1 MLSTPEPPILEADA
15 YTQQIS
21 VEPRPGEY
29 GVHTFG
35 RAISTYLSELLHT
48 TVAPPVYRENRWDQ
62 RKVPQASTFELT
74 VDDHTVL
81 ITKFEVKYPL
91 NRDTLPAYA
100 IALDGQRLP
109 FELSS
114 YRDVD
119 WQLARTLWIAITDQQ
134 FAAERAARD
143 DTPSGGTR

>member
-1 MLSTPEPPILEADA
+1 MMSTPEPPILEADA

-21 VEPRPGEY
+21 AEPRPGEY

-35 RAISTYLSELLHT
+35 RAISAYLGELLRT
-48 TVAPPVYRENRWDQ
+48 TIAPPVYRENRWDQ
-62 RKVPQASTFELT
+62 RKVPMASTFELT
-74 VDDHTVL
+74 VDELTIL

-91 NRDTLPAYA
+91 SRDTLPAYA

-119 WQLARTLWIAITDQQ
+119 WQLARTLWIAITDRQ
-134 FAAERAARD
+134 FAAERAASDAAR
-143 DTPSGGTR
+143 PNGSL